1 MKIEILYPE
10 IANQF
15 GDMGNMRYLARCLPQ
30 AEFAQT
36 PLGAQPCF
44 VREPVAL
51 VYLGPMSE
59 RGQEKALKALLPYRF
74 ALQERIGRGEA
85 CLFTGNALELLGER
99 IENEDG
105 IALECLGLFPLIA
118 RRDMLHRHNSIFL
131 GSFEGEPVMGFKSQ
145 FTMAY
150 PGDEGLGLFSRE
162 RGVGL
167 NPRCPFEGVRSHNF
181 FGTYLLGPLLVNNPP
196 FTRYL
201 LRAMGAGEAPL
212 AFAED
217 VQAAYEK
224 RLADFKAKA

>member
-1 MKIEILYPE
+1 M
-10 IANQF
+10 
-15 GDMGNMRYLARCLPQ
+15 
-30 AEFAQT
+30 
-36 PLGAQPCF
+36 
-44 VREPVAL
+44 
-51 VYLGPMSE
+51 
-59 RGQEKALKALLPYRF
+59 
-74 ALQERIGRGEA
+74 
-85 CLFTGNALELLGER
+85 ELLGER
-99 IENEDG
+99 FENEDG

-217 VQAAYEK
+217 VQAAYETAPGGFQSQGLRQK
-224 RLADFKAKA
+224 EIEKEKAAREAAFTIPAGSGASPLGENPWPS